1 MGKLYDD
8 SIFGR
13 QKALVKP
20 AGARKPLVVLALVLA
35 VVVLASI
42 AGWRWWSARQ
52 PININTASA
61 EQLESIPEVGPA
73 IAKKIVAGRPY
84 TTPEDLKRVPGI
96 GEKTFEKMR
105 GRVRTQ

>member
-13 QKALVKP
+13 QAAVEKP
-20 AGARKPLVVLALVLA
+20 PAARKPLIALAIVLA
-35 VVVLASI
+35 VVVFASI

-52 PININTASA
+52 PINVNTATV

-84 TTPEDLKRVPGI
+84 ATPEDLKRVPGI
-96 GEKTFEKMR
+96 GDKTYEKMKP
-105 GRVRTQ
+105 RVRVE

>member
-13 QKALVKP
+13 QKAVEKP
-20 AGARKPLVVLALVLA
+20 AAARKPLFALALVLA
-35 VVVLASI
+35 VVVLAAI

-52 PININTASA
+52 PININTATV

-96 GEKTFEKMR
+96 GDKTFEKMKT
-105 GRVRTQ
+105 RVRVE